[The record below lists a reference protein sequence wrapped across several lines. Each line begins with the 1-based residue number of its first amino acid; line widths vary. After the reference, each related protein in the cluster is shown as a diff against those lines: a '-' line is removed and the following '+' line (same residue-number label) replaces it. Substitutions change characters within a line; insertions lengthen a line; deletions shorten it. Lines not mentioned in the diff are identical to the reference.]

1 MQKQRIPTAEEVRY
15 QHRFDS
21 NAREMRY
28 DTGTT
33 SSRGVTAV
41 NGVIAHHSTP
51 HQTIVREPRMNTTSV
66 NVTNPLDIQRIFRV
80 NGHTEF
86 SPWGYDNPVRSRV
99 NKGLLFEPQRGAH
112 PRHAT
117 GAVLPPELESHGL
130 SALSLGGD
138 STRGSGGAKINADVM
153 TRDDSAYL
161 TTSTTY
167 GGENMGQQ
175 LAIPLSTAWRS
186 RRMYAD
192 TQVMR
197 PPSSPSDMAMLLD
210 NPFVAR
216 NWNYDNLRRA
226 VDDGD
231 AVDQW

>member
-1 MQKQRIPTAEEVRY
+1 MQKKRILTAEEVRY

-21 NAREMRY
+21 DAREMRY

-33 SSRGVTAV
+33 SSRGVAAV
-41 NGVIAHHSTP
+41 NGVMAHHSTP
-51 HQTIVREPRMNTTSV
+51 HQTIIREPRINTTSV
-66 NVTNPLDIQRIFRV
+66 NVTNPLDIQRLFRV
-80 NGHTEF
+80 SGHSEV
-86 SPWGYDNPVRSRV
+86 SPWGYDTPVRSRV
-99 NKGLLFEPQRGAH
+99 NNGLLSEPQRGAH

-117 GAVLPPELESHGL
+117 GAVLPPELEEYGL
-130 SALSLGGD
+130 SDMSLGGA
-138 STRGSGGAKINADVM
+138 STRGSGGAKSNADVM
-153 TRDDSAYL
+153 TREDSAYL
-161 TTSTTY
+161 TTRTTY

-175 LAIPLSTAWRS
+175 LAIPLSTAWLP

-192 TQVMR
+192 TQIMR

-226 VDDGD
+226 VDAGD
-231 AVDQW
+231 AVEQW